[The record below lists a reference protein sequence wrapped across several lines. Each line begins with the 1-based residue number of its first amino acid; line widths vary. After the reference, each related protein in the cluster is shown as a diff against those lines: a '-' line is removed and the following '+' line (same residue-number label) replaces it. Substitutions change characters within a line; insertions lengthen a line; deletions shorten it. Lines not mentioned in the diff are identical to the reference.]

1 MKNAGVGFYL
11 LHIADSCEKVLRY
24 LRDVERAEFVRNQLG
39 QDAVLRNFEIIGEA
53 AKHVPDDFRIRHS
66 EINWRGM
73 AGLRD
78 ILIHEYFGIDLV
90 NVWNISKNAMPETL
104 KALRNLPEYTEARNS
119 LAESEKLS
127 GPHGV

>member
-1 MKNAGVGFYL
+1 MKDAGVGFYL
-11 LHIADSCEKVLRY
+11 LHIVDSCEKILRY
-24 LRDVERAEFVRNQLG
+24 TRGMEHSDFIADHMV

-53 AKHVPDDFRIRHS
+53 AKHVPDDFRAGHP

-90 NVWNISKNAMPETL
+90 NVWNISKASLPETL
-104 KALRNLPEYTEARNS
+104 KALKVLPEYISAKTA
-119 LAESEKLS
+119 LAEAEQ
-127 GPHGV
+127 

>member
-1 MKNAGVGFYL
+1 MKDAGVGFYL
-11 LHIADSCEKVLRY
+11 LHIVDSCEKILRY
-24 LRDVERAEFVRNQLG
+24 TRGMEHSDFIADHMV

-53 AKHVPDDFRIRHS
+53 AKHVPDDFRAGHP

-90 NVWNISKNAMPETL
+90 NVWNISKASLPETL
-104 KALRNLPEYTEARNS
+104 KALKVLPEYISAKTA
-119 LAESEKLS
+119 LAEAEK
-127 GPHGV
+127 

>member
-1 MKNAGVGFYL
+1 MKDAGVGFYL
-11 LHIADSCEKVLRY
+11 LHIADSGEKILRY
-24 LRDVERAEFVRNQLG
+24 IRDMEHRDFIADQMV

-53 AKHVPDDFRIRHS
+53 AKHVPDDFRVRHP

-90 NVWNISKNAMPETL
+90 NVWNISKNAMPEML
-104 KALRNLPEYTEARNS
+104 VALQKLPEYVAAKNS
-119 LAESEKLS
+119 LAESNQ
-127 GPHGV
+127 

>member
-11 LHIADSCEKVLRY
+11 LHIADSCDKISRY
-24 LRDVERAEFVRNQLG
+24 TRGMAHRDFAADELV

-53 AKHVPDDFRIRHS
+53 AKHVPDDFRARHP

-90 NVWNISKNAMPETL
+90 NVWNISTSAMPVTL
-104 KALRNLPEYTEARNS
+104 KALQALPEYVAAKAALTEAEND
-119 LAESEKLS
+119 
-127 GPHGV
+127 PHHE

>member
-1 MKNAGVGFYL
+1 MKDAGVGFYL
-11 LHIADSCEKVLRY
+11 LHIADSCEKILRY
-24 LRDVERAEFVRNQLG
+24 TRDMEHRDFIADQMV

-53 AKHVPDDFRIRHS
+53 AKHVPDDFRARHP

-90 NVWNISKNAMPETL
+90 NVWNISKDAMPETL
-104 KALRNLPEYTEARNS
+104 VSLQKLPEYVAAKNS
-119 LAESEKLS
+119 LAESGK
-127 GPHGV
+127 